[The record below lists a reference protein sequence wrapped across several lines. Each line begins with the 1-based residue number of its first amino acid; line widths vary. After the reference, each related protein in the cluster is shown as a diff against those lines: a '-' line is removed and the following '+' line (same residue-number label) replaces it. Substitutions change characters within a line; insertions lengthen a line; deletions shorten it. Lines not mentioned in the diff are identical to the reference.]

1 MHAVAMMPTFL
12 RDVADQGLSEEALT
26 EIVNYMARH
35 PMAGDVMPG
44 TGGAR
49 KVRVAGRGKGKSG
62 GYRLIAY
69 YGAEDVPV
77 FLLVLFSKGER
88 ENLSKDERNAL
99 KTELSTVVANYRA
112 SVKRKVR
119 RTG

>member
-1 MHAVAMMPTFL
+1 MHTVVAMPSFL
-12 RDVADQGLSEEALT
+12 RDVEDQGLSEEALA
-26 EIVNYMARH
+26 EIEDHMARH
-35 PMAGDVMPG
+35 PTAGDLMPG

-49 KVRVAGRGKGKSG
+49 KIRLRGRGKGKSG

-77 FLLVLFSKGER
+77 FLLVLFSKGDR
-88 ENLSKDERNAL
+88 ANLSPGECNAI
-99 KTELSTVVANYRA
+99 KAELSAVVAAYRA

-119 RTG
+119 RIG